1 MSQPLSIPTR
11 HSGFAVRSVDARST
25 AADAHDIVA
34 RRFSDDD
41 SLWGAFKARCA
52 ALGEDLRI
60 PEQRQALVTIGLLTA
75 LVMFSYWPGLLNAK
89 AAWNNAQ
96 YSHGWLVPL
105 FTVAILFWWRQPIS
119 AVTVSARIAGML
131 LLIASV
137 GVRLAMARYRIITID
152 MYTFVPAVAG
162 VVLLGG
168 GWSMFRWAAMPVAFL
183 IFMYPLP
190 DEATRYLLG
199 PLQTLATAVSA
210 FSIQTLGVDAIRE
223 GNRIIVGERH
233 LGVVDACS
241 GLRMLTIFIA
251 LSVAIVMVGEH
262 DWLDSLMIVASAI
275 PIALFVNAVRITLT
289 GVMYTIDAEL
299 ADKLFHD
306 WAGYFMM
313 PLALGLLFAEQRLLA
328 WMRVP
333 MQEASPA
340 SLIAPSAHVPGRS
353 PRSVFGPVLN
363 WLRWTNDAGELVPV
377 VKVSGVGGV
386 DRSLPPRTTVRSEAP
401 PHAFAPLVA
410 PTSLPATPSTRRP
423 LESCSAT
430 VVVRNPGAAIPAR
443 EPR

>member
-1 MSQPLSIPTR
+1 
-11 HSGFAVRSVDARST
+11 
-25 AADAHDIVA
+25 
-34 RRFSDDD
+34 
-41 SLWGAFKARCA
+41 
-52 ALGEDLRI
+52 
-60 PEQRQALVTIGLLTA
+60 
-75 LVMFSYWPGLLNAK
+75 
-89 AAWNNAQ
+89 
-96 YSHGWLVPL
+96 
-105 FTVAILFWWRQPIS
+105 
-119 AVTVSARIAGML
+119 ML

-137 GVRLAMARYRIITID
+137 GVRLVMARYRIITID

-313 PLALGLLFAEQRLLA
+313 PMALGLLFAEQRLLA

>member
-1 MSQPLSIPTR
+1 MSQPLSI
-11 HSGFAVRSVDARST
+11 SALT
-25 AADAHDIVA
+25 ASPDSRFGNRPADLGPVVLPGDGSAP
-34 RRFSDDD
+34 RRFSPDD
-41 SLWGAFKARCA
+41 SAWGGFRARLA
-52 ALGEDLRI
+52 ALREDLRI

-75 LVMFSYWPGLLNAK
+75 VVMFSYWPGLLNAK

-105 FTVAILFWWRQPIS
+105 FSVAILFWWRQPIS
-119 AVTVSARIAGML
+119 PVTASARIAGMTML
-131 LLIASV
+131 VASV
-137 GVRLAMARYRIITID
+137 ALRLLMAKYRIITID
-152 MYTFVPAVAG
+152 MYTFVPAMAG

-168 GWSMFRWAAMPVAFL
+168 GWSMFRWAAAPVAFL

-210 FSIQTLGVDAIRE
+210 YSIQTLGVDAIRE

-251 LSVAIVMVGEH
+251 LSFAIVMVGEH
-262 DWLDSLMIVASAI
+262 DWIDSLMIVASAT
-275 PIALFVNAVRITLT
+275 PIALFVNAVRITST

-313 PLALGLLFAEQRLLA
+313 PLALGLLFLEQRVLA
-328 WMRVP
+328 WIRVP
-333 MQEASPA
+333 VQEEAPP
-340 SLIAPSAHVPGRS
+340 SLIAPSSYVPRGSGGWFRRLLEVGTRS
-353 PRSVFGPVLN
+353 DDG
-363 WLRWTNDAGELVPV
+363 LVPV
-377 VKVSGVGGV
+377 AKISGVGGPGRV
-386 DRSLPPRTTVRSEAP
+386 PALGAGGPR
-401 PHAFAPLVA
+401 HALAPLVA
-410 PTSLPATPSTRRP
+410 APAPPSSLAAMQPVGRSP
-423 LESCSAT
+423 
-430 VVVRNPGAAIPAR
+430 VV
-443 EPR
+443 EPRPHGVGIHSIKAG